1 MFGVD
6 LKLGI
11 NLRKI
16 IVIDFMIVNL
26 FRIGPVVFLFKK
38 KVFHIN
44 FCVFGVIVH
53 WKLIKIIFKIF

>member
-26 FRIGPVVFLFKK
+26 FRIGPVVFLSKK

-44 FCVFGVIVH
+44 FYVSGVIVP
-53 WKLIKIIFKIF
+53 WKLIKIIFRIF